1 MERANDTANGSA
13 NDAAKNP
20 ADNAAQ
26 VLMIGTSLDAPGGM
40 TAVVR
45 LYRDMG
51 LFEAWH
57 IRYLSSYER
66 PGKLTQLRVMA
77 GALLTLLWLLLRG
90 KVSLLHVHSASRGS
104 FWRKSAFC
112 ALARLF
118 GVPYVFHLHSGE
130 FPVFYRDE
138 CGPRAQRWVRRTL
151 RGAHTVVALTGLWR
165 EALAR
170 IAPGASITVLGNPVR
185 VPAVLPPAPPP
196 RGQVLFLG
204 RLRDKKGVYDIIRA
218 MPAVLAAAPAT
229 VFTLAGDG
237 ELDGAARLAQE
248 LGVAHALRLP
258 GWVDGAAKD
267 ALMDGADLLLLPSY
281 FEGLPICV
289 LEAMAQGVAVVAS
302 DVGGIPEALEQGRC
316 GVLLAPG
323 DVAAIA
329 AAVLSLLEDGAR
341 RLGLRAAAHARAQQV
356 YSTQAVDGALSTLY
370 RAVLAP
376 ADGAHYVR

>member
-1 MERANDTANGSA
+1 MGNVNQTAGQ
-13 NDAAKNP
+13 
-20 ADNAAQ
+20 AAQ
-26 VLMIGTSLDAPGGM
+26 VLMIGTSLDSPGGM

-51 LFEAWH
+51 LFEAWN
-57 IRYLSSYER
+57 IRYLASYEK
-66 PGKLTQLRVMA
+66 PGVPTQLRVMA
-77 GALLTLLWLLLRG
+77 GALLTTLWLLLRG
-90 KVSLLHVHSASRGS
+90 KVGLLHVHSASRGS
-104 FWRKSAFC
+104 FWRKSVFC

-138 CGPRAQRWVRRTL
+138 CGPRARRWVERTL

-165 EALAR
+165 ESLRR
-170 IAPGASITVLGNPVR
+170 IAPGANVTVLGNPVR
-185 VPAVLPPAPPP
+185 VPAALPPAPPP

-204 RLRDKKGVYDIIRA
+204 RLRDKKGVYDIVRA
-218 MPAVLAAAPAT
+218 MPAVLARAPDT

-237 ELDGAARLAQE
+237 DLHGTARLAEE

-302 DVGGIPEALEQGRC
+302 NVGGIPEALEQGRC
-316 GVLLAPG
+316 GALLAPG
-323 DVAAIA
+323 DVEAISS
-329 AAVLSLLEDGAR
+329 AVLSLLADEGR
-341 RLGLRAAAHARAQQV
+341 RLRLRGAAHARAQQV
-356 YSTQAVDGALSTLY
+356 YSTQAVTSSMSALY

-376 ADGAHYVR
+376 PQGAHYVR